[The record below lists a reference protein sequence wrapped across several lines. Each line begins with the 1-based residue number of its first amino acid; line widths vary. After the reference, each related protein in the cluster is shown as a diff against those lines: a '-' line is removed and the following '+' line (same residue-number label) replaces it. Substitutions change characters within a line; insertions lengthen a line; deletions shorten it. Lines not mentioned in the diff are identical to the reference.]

1 MIPRYNSGDTINLAV
16 NVEKLIE
23 CTAIPATRFNVG
35 VRPHLAIL
43 SEVFKA
49 GGIEINDIPLSRS
62 TLHRKKF
69 KYVELEGDS
78 EWISISNHLKGR
90 RLILHFDTKLLEQ
103 ITSGLNII
111 QKIERL
117 AVSVSS
123 PDDDT
128 MEDHLL
134 GVVQCPSSKGVD
146 QAEQVHNLLEYYGCT
161 EQIIGICCDTTASNT
176 GGVNGAV
183 QILKDILK
191 LPILWIMCRRHIY
204 EVHVSHYMAAL
215 TGEKTKGP
223 RRALYVKLKNKWPE
237 ICEKVNEVK
246 NLCKL
251 DWQRDDL
258 KIGSVLR
265 TVAEEAK
272 TFLTNATTDIVFSRN
287 DYGIVCKLAS
297 FFLGV
302 EVQDFKFHQPGACHE
317 ARFLADA
324 IYILTLYMTK
334 DISNILTEKEV
345 LQLKDASLFIAICY
359 VPWFL
364 KSFLGFLAPYND
376 LKAIQTAYAL
386 RKVSKNIGNAL
397 LLSMGRH
404 TWYLTPQLYV
414 LSFGDKE
421 VPSETKLRMLL
432 ALIEFEEPNEFQ
444 RCKPSNVQIGET
456 TELPELISEQ
466 SYLLFKHFKISRAS
480 IKEWL
485 NNSLNTIDVF
495 NHPQLLDFI
504 AWIKNISVV
513 NDGAERN
520 IKLIKDFLS
529 ATRDEDH
536 LQNVLFVVKKSRK
549 NLTKTMTKKELG
561 NCSKS

>member
-1 MIPRYNSGDTINLAV
+1 M
-16 NVEKLIE
+16 
-23 CTAIPATRFNVG
+23 
-35 VRPHLAIL
+35 
-43 SEVFKA
+43 
-49 GGIEINDIPLSRS
+49 
-62 TLHRKKF
+62 
-69 KYVELEGDS
+69 
-78 EWISISNHLKGR
+78 
-90 RLILHFDTKLLEQ
+90 
-103 ITSGLNII
+103 
-111 QKIERL
+111 
-117 AVSVSS
+117 
-123 PDDDT
+123 
-128 MEDHLL
+128 
-134 GVVQCPSSKGVD
+134 
-146 QAEQVHNLLEYYGCT
+146 
-161 EQIIGICCDTTASNT
+161 
-176 GGVNGAV
+176 
-183 QILKDILK
+183 
-191 LPILWIMCRRHIY
+191 
-204 EVHVSHYMAAL
+204 
-215 TGEKTKGP
+215 
-223 RRALYVKLKNKWPE
+223 
-237 ICEKVNEVK
+237 
-246 NLCKL
+246 

-397 LLSMGRH
+397 LLSMGRQ
-404 TWYLTPQLYV
+404 TP

-466 SYLLFKHFKISRAS
+466 SNLLFKHFKISRAS

-495 NHPQLLDFI
+495 NHP
-504 AWIKNISVV
+504 
-513 NDGAERN
+513 
-520 IKLIKDFLS
+520 
-529 ATRDEDH
+529 
-536 LQNVLFVVKKSRK
+536 
-549 NLTKTMTKKELG
+549 
-561 NCSKS
+561 